1 MAFEAVDACFG
12 TPHISSDDL
21 AALNEATIGK
31 RDCVMKWGDDFK
43 AVMTNA
49 NTCLVGTGSNS
60 RTGSPALMPSR
71 GMRQSL
77 RSFAVVAGS
86 SGVPATGVPLMTTG
100 LMLSMP
106 ALVFA

>member
-31 RDCVMKWGDDFK
+31 RDCVMRWGDDFK

-49 NTCLVGTGSNS
+49 NKIGRAHV
-60 RTGSPALMPSR
+60 
-71 GMRQSL
+71 
-77 RSFAVVAGS
+77 
-86 SGVPATGVPLMTTG
+86 
-100 LMLSMP
+100 
-106 ALVFA
+106 